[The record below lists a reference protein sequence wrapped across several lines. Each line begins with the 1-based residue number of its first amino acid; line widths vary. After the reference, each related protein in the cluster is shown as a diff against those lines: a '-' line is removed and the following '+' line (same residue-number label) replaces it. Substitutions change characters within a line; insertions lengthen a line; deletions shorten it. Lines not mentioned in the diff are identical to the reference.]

1 MISLRE
7 LGLNNA
13 GEIAQVTGRGPLTQR
28 LLAMGFLP
36 GTRLRVVQVAPFG
49 DPITVELDGWRVSLR
64 LREADALQIKP
75 ATNGNGNHGNG
86 NGNGNGT
93 GH

>member
-1 MISLRE
+1 MISLRD
-7 LGLNNA
+7 LGLNGA
-13 GEIAQVTGRGPLTQR
+13 GEIAQVAGKGALTQR

-64 LREADALQIKP
+64 LREADALQVKP
-75 ATNGNGNHGNG
+75 SNG
-86 NGNGNGT
+86 NGNGNGK
-93 GH
+93 GHK

>member
-1 MISLRE
+1 MTTSLKD
-7 LGLNNA
+7 LGLNRT
-13 GEIAQVTGRGPLTQR
+13 GEIAQVTGRGPVTQR

-36 GTRLRVVQVAPFG
+36 GTPIRIVQVAPFG

-64 LREADALQIKP
+64 LTEADILQVRP
-75 ATNGNGNHGNG
+75 SNGNGK
-86 NGNGNGT
+86 

>member
-1 MISLRE
+1 MKSLKD
-7 LGLNNA
+7 LGLHGT
-13 GEIAQVTGRGPLTQR
+13 GEIAQVAGRGALTQR

-36 GTRLRVVQVAPFG
+36 GTRVRVVQVAPFG

-75 ATNGNGNHGNG
+75 TNG
-86 NGNGNGT
+86 NGNGNGKA
-93 GH
+93 H

>member
-1 MISLRE
+1 MIPLKD
-7 LGLNNA
+7 LGLDGH
-13 GEIAQVTGRGPLTQR
+13 GEIAQVTGRSPVTQR

-36 GTRLRVVQVAPFG
+36 GTPVRVVQVAPFG

-64 LREADALQIKP
+64 LQEADALQVNP
-75 ATNGNGNHGNG
+75 SNG
-86 NGNGNGT
+86 NGNGK

>member
-1 MISLRE
+1 
-7 LGLNNA
+7 
-13 GEIAQVTGRGPLTQR
+13 
-28 LLAMGFLP
+28 MGFLP

-64 LREADALQIKP
+64 LREAEALQIKP
-75 ATNGNGNHGNG
+75 TNGNGNGK
-86 NGNGNGT
+86 

>member
-1 MISLRE
+1 MTLKD
-7 LGLNNA
+7 LGLNGA
-13 GEIAQVTGRGPLTQR
+13 GEIAHVAGRGSLAQR

-64 LREADALQIKP
+64 LREADALQITP
-75 ATNGNGNHGNG
+75 VPGNGHGNANGNGK
-86 NGNGNGT
+86 
-93 GH
+93 GHP

>member
-1 MISLRE
+1 MKSLKD
-7 LGLNNA
+7 LGLNGT
-13 GEIAQVTGRGPLTQR
+13 GEIAHVAGDATIAQR

-64 LREADALQIKP
+64 LREADALRITP
-75 ATNGNGNHGNG
+75 TNGNGNGKSHP
-86 NGNGNGT
+86 
-93 GH
+93 

>member
-1 MISLRE
+1 VKSLKD
-7 LGLNNA
+7 LGLNGT
-13 GEIAQVTGRGPLTQR
+13 GEIAQVAGRGPLAQR

-64 LREADALQIKP
+64 LREADALQITP
-75 ATNGNGNHGNG
+75 TNG
-86 NGNGNGT
+86 NGNGNGK
-93 GH
+93 GHP